1 MARNKTSADRSHSS
15 SKPAGAIETET
26 TGESDTN
33 LAEPKGFLGAVVRI
47 GNKIPDITTLFVG
60 ALVIVLALS
69 ALLSRFTFGYVNPAS
84 GEQIS
89 IVNMLAPE
97 KLVDLLASAVTN
109 FATFPALGMVIVA
122 TIGIGIADGS
132 GFINAALRK
141 LLART
146 PKFLLTPMIVVAGML
161 SHLGPDTGYVV
172 IIPVAAYMFYAVGRH
187 PLAGIA
193 ASFAGI
199 AGAFAANYTPSAI
212 DPVIQGFTE
221 PAAQIIDPN
230 YSVNILSNYFY
241 GLGATFIVIPALW
254 LVTDKWVE
262 PWCQRSFPIDVH
274 PDEVETVDQ
283 PLTAQETRAL
293 YISSA
298 VLLIAMVAMAVTMIP
313 ADSNWRSESGSL
325 TAPDA
330 PVMKSIVTLI
340 FVATGLVGLLYG
352 ALSGKFRSPKDVS
365 EAMETMVTTLVPLI
379 VFYFFAAQFMWAF
392 NQSQIGSLLAVSGAE
407 FLQKLNMPPQ
417 LTIIGIILFVGLL
430 NLVIT
435 SASAK
440 WAILAPIF
448 VPMLMGVGIAPELTQ
463 ATFRISDSAVNVVT
477 PMFAFYPLII
487 TYCQKYVKKAGIGT
501 LSSVMMPYSAALLIS
516 FTIMLFVFWGLNI
529 PLGIDSAYSY
539 SG

>member
-1 MARNKTSADRSHSS
+1 
-15 SKPAGAIETET
+15 
-26 TGESDTN
+26 
-33 LAEPKGFLGAVVRI
+33 
-47 GNKIPDITTLFVG
+47 
-60 ALVIVLALS
+60 
-69 ALLSRFTFGYVNPAS
+69 
-84 GEQIS
+84 
-89 IVNMLAPE
+89 
-97 KLVDLLASAVTN
+97 
-109 FATFPALGMVIVA
+109 
-122 TIGIGIADGS
+122 
-132 GFINAALRK
+132 
-141 LLART
+141 
-146 PKFLLTPMIVVAGML
+146 
-161 SHLGPDTGYVV
+161 
-172 IIPVAAYMFYAVGRH
+172 
-187 PLAGIA
+187 
-193 ASFAGI
+193 
-199 AGAFAANYTPSAI
+199 
-212 DPVIQGFTE
+212 
-221 PAAQIIDPN
+221 
-230 YSVNILSNYFY
+230 
-241 GLGATFIVIPALW
+241 
-254 LVTDKWVE
+254 
-262 PWCQRSFPIDVH
+262 
-274 PDEVETVDQ
+274 
-283 PLTAQETRAL
+283 
-293 YISSA
+293 
-298 VLLIAMVAMAVTMIP
+298 MVAMAVTMIP

-365 EAMETMVTTLVPLI
+365 AAMETMVTTLVPLI

-529 PLGIDSAYSY
+529 PLGIDAAYSY